1 MLLKG
6 PGVERGACG
15 RSGGERV
22 FMRSL
27 GVGRVRYVKGGL

>member
-15 RSGGERV
+15 RSGSERV

-27 GVGRVRYVKGGL
+27 GVGRVRCGKGCL